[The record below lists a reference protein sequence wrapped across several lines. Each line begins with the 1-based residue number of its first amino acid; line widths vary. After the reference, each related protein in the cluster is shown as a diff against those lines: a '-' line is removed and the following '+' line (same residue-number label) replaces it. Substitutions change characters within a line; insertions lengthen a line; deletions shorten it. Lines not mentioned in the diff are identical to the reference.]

1 MAPNIVKLVK
11 RQAESVPNEAQPT
24 IAAPKIFG
32 HHTPHA
38 KWPVT
43 EAPTEGKANR
53 IRSGKSIIFY
63 INGDELCFPIVHIYC
78 IFLQSFQFF

>member
-11 RQAESVPNEAQPT
+11 RQAERVPDEAQPT

-43 EAPTEGKANR
+43 EAPTEGKTKGNHSRQQQFWQNATQ
-53 IRSGKSIIFY
+53 IYMAIY
-63 INGDELCFPIVHIYC
+63 ALCFKNLY
-78 IFLQSFQFF
+78 IFFQ